1 MIRHASFCPA
11 FVTTT
16 ALVAISADAQAQT
29 PPQTT
34 EIERLRATVE
44 RLEARLATVEAE
56 LANRPESEAPRE
68 PVVAA
73 VSAASAATPP
83 TGTVVPTPP
92 LQSVKTRPSGPSL
105 PVGTAAV
112 YLVGGP
118 NALPDGGFRIG
129 GTVFRVTGFIK
140 GDTMFSR
147 YSDGERPSN
156 FLGRDLAF
164 SHSVPV
170 GGPGSGLL
178 FDASAKQSRIAVQ
191 TTTPVGAYAISTLIE
206 ADFQVAP
213 GTQGNERALNAYNL
227 GLRRAVLGYRDFA
240 VGQDWSNFQYVAALP
255 ESADFLGVTEGTVF
269 ARQMLVRYEQPIGG
283 NMRVSI
289 SIENPETVTNTPQ
302 NVALAD
308 HDDDPLPD
316 LTGQLF
322 WSRGGTSLS
331 LTGVARHMRV
341 NPGAGALRGDAF
353 GYGLSFAGV
362 LSIPGTRDDLRFML
376 SGGRGIGR
384 YIGVNLAPDAIY
396 DSAVGSLT
404 PVPLIAG
411 FAAYRHNWGNS
422 FRSTLMGSFQSID
435 NPDFA
440 SPLSNRTIWS
450 IAANIFVT
458 PLPRLDVGVEFRH
471 TEREIESR
479 ASGALD
485 RLQFTIKQGF

>member
-34 EIERLRATVE
+34 EIERL
-44 RLEARLATVEAE
+44 
-56 LANRPESEAPRE
+56 
-68 PVVAA
+68 
-73 VSAASAATPP
+73 
-83 TGTVVPTPP
+83 
-92 LQSVKTRPSGPSL
+92 
-105 PVGTAAV
+105 
-112 YLVGGP
+112 
-118 NALPDGGFRIG
+118 
-129 GTVFRVTGFIK
+129 
-140 GDTMFSR
+140 
-147 YSDGERPSN
+147 
-156 FLGRDLAF
+156 
-164 SHSVPV
+164 
-170 GGPGSGLL
+170 
-178 FDASAKQSRIAVQ
+178 AVQ